1 MSTSATFSLAV
12 VLSAMNRTGGAFGA
26 VEQAA
31 GKLKGAFARTS
42 AAANELF
49 TVGNTMSVGFAGWL
63 LKQGMAAEDT
73 AMNMQTLL
81 NGNKA
86 AADELVSQTKAVF
99 AATKV
104 GSSAALENAQS
115 LLAFGLAKEK
125 VVPVMQ
131 QLGDLA
137 LGNAT
142 KFNQL
147 ADNYGKMVSAQH
159 VSIIDLRQFSLA
171 GAPVIEELQKITGKA
186 GAEFDKM
193 VSDGD
198 ISVAMV
204 EEAFARMTGEGG
216 RFSNAMANAGKTTSG
231 KLNVE
236 LAKLSDSTTKLATSL
251 LPVVN
256 QLISFAAPIAGLFS
270 SAVSEYP
277 KITSG
282 IAGISVGIAG
292 AIVAFKASKLAIVA
306 VGDAFRFISKPLYNV
321 YRITKLLNAAQAAGN
336 MRAWYTTLEK
346 GGFAARALAG
356 YMRLAKIEQL
366 GFNAATLLNPYIG
379 GAVAFAAIAGT
390 IGYYIYQKN
399 KATVAEQLNIDATK
413 RAVEVAA
420 EERAR
425 LKERIDN
432 IARNEEGSVGFKKA
446 LQSLKEQYPDY
457 LSKLDVEKTRLQDL
471 PGIYDKVAKGI
482 DAVAKAQAMA
492 DLRKQYYADWAQ
504 EMGKKQALEIEGD
517 NWADKA
523 RKSGFNSSVTNGLFG
538 YFSNQYKIGEAS
550 DNMSVS
556 EQKIAGINKMLD
568 DQRFAA
574 VGNNDF
580 IKIQQTINLDG
591 KPIAQ
596 NSETHKRIDNRGNY
610 E

>member
-115 LLAFGLAKEK
+115 FLAFGLAKEK

-159 VSIIDLRQFSLA
+159 VSIIDLRQFGLA

-193 VSDGD
+193 VSEGG

-204 EEAFARMTGEGG
+204 EEAFSKMTGEGG
-216 RFSNAMANAGKTTSG
+216 RFYNAMANAGKTTSG

-256 QLISFAAPIAGLFS
+256 QLISFATPIAGLFS

-292 AIVAFKASKLAIVA
+292 AIVLFKASKLAIVA
-306 VGDAFRFISKPLYNV
+306 VGDAFRFVSKPMYNV
-321 YRITKLLNAAQAAGN
+321 YRIAKLLNAAQAAGN

-346 GGFAARALAG
+346 GGLAARALAG
-356 YMRLAKIEQL
+356 YMRLAKIEQI
-366 GFNAATLLNPYIG
+366 GFNRATLANPYIIAAAALAALTVG
-379 GAVAFAAIAGT
+379 VGVYLAKRKEMTAAEQMEEAAGKAAIEQAAQKKAAMREEIAYIGT
-390 IGYYIYQKN
+390 LKEGTAEYNAALSRLQASYGAYVRDLDLS
-399 KATVAEQLNIDATK
+399 KATKEKLPELSKKIAAGIDLEAK
-413 RAVEVAA
+413 ALAL
-420 EERAR
+420 AR
-425 LKERIDN
+425 LK
-432 IARNEEGSVGFKKA
+432 S
-446 LQSLKEQYPDY
+446 EQYY
-457 LSKLDVEKTRLQDL
+457 EAEKARMEANALL
-471 PGIYDKVAKGI
+471 AKNGN
-482 DAVAKAQAMA
+482 QA
-492 DLRKQYYADWAQ
+492 
-504 EMGKKQALEIEGD
+504 
-517 NWADKA
+517 NWADKMGKAGFLATA
-523 RKSGFNSSVTNGLFG
+523 RYFGNVSKANELNASADNIEANIVALNDMQQINNAEIRLTTN
-538 YFSNQYKIGEAS
+538 
-550 DNMSVS
+550 VV
-556 EQKIAGINKMLD
+556 LD
-568 DQRFAA
+568 DKA
-574 VGNNDF
+574 VGTAVNN
-580 IKIQQTINLDG
+580 IN
-591 KPIAQ
+591 
-596 NSETHKRIDNRGNY
+596 RIGNRGSY